1 MLRYDGPLMMAID
14 KLVDYLWMSVLC
26 LICSLPI
33 FTIGAA
39 VSAKYYVAMKFA
51 RKEDTAVTKAYFKA
65 FKENFKQ
72 CTVINIGAIVIAV
85 ILYFDWVLTISFQ
98 SEMTFVIEF
107 LLAIVTLM
115 FLMSLINIFLLIS
128 RFEIKTKEAI
138 SSGLAMSIKYIGPLL
153 VIIFIMLFPFGL
165 IVYLNTFGI
174 KWAWLILLF
183 SNAALTCYVAWF
195 YDKEFTKI
203 EESNGYYRDQ
213 KEEEYD
219 SEA

>member
-14 KLVDYLWMSVLC
+14 KLVDYIWMSVLC

-51 RKEDTAVTKAYFKA
+51 RKEDTTVTKAYFKA

-72 CTVINIGAIVIAV
+72 CTIINIGAIVIAV

-115 FLMSLINIFLLIS
+115 FLMSLINIFLLI
-128 RFEIKTKEAI
+128 
-138 SSGLAMSIKYIGPLL
+138 Y
-153 VIIFIMLFPFGL
+153 
-165 IVYLNTFGI
+165 
-174 KWAWLILLF
+174 
-183 SNAALTCYVAWF
+183 
-195 YDKEFTKI
+195 
-203 EESNGYYRDQ
+203 
-213 KEEEYD
+213 
-219 SEA
+219 